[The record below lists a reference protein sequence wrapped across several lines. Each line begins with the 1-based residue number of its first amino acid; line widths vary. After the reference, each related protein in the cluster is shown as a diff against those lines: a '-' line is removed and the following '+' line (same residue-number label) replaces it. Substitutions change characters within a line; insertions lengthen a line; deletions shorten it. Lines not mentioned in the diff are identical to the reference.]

1 MMYVDGKGTV
11 FSVKLKLEENR
22 LKKDTKK
29 ENFETH
35 VMRFIE
41 TNNQINMNFEHSF
54 SCNTSIK

>member
-54 SCNTSIK
+54 SCKTSFK